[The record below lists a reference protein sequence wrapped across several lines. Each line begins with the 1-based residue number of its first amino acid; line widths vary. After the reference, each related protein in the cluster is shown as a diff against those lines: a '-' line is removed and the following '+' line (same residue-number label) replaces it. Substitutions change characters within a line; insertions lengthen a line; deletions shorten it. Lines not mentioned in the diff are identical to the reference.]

1 MQKRLDKG
9 DLPDSE
15 GEDSSH
21 HFIDEKS
28 HHFID
33 EKSEDLRTESL
44 AQSEGQSPA
53 GVASCPELL
62 IVHPLHHCFS
72 QILQEISIF
81 SPDS

>member
-15 GEDSSH
+15 GEDS
-21 HFIDEKS
+21 S

-62 IVHPLHHCFS
+62 IGHPLHHCFS
-72 QILQEISIF
+72 KILQEISIF
-81 SPDS
+81 FSQ